1 MQGSATR
8 RRFLQNVAAL
18 TAAGSVSAAFAANE
32 TRAQHLGQFAQA
44 QPYPSRSI
52 TLVVPFPPGGSTD
65 VAARILAERMRAPL
79 GQPVIIENV
88 GGAGGRN
95 AGGAAARRAPARA
108 TTQTGHL
115 EPPAGRE
122 MYPLT
127 FELP

>member
-1 MQGSATR
+1 MEGSATR

-18 TAAGSVSAAFAANE
+18 TAAGTAPFAANE

-79 GQPVIIENV
+79 GQP
-88 GGAGGRN
+88 
-95 AGGAAARRAPARA
+95 
-108 TTQTGHL
+108 GHH
-115 EPPAGRE
+115 
-122 MYPLT
+122 
-127 FELP
+127 